1 MSQTSLLEEALY
13 RCNKCGF
20 CQATCPFYQ
29 TTHEEWSVARGRLR
43 LLKGVQEGD
52 LQPGNVYLRALYQCF
67 NCGACESTC
76 PSGVPVEE
84 ILFQARRNT
93 ARSADHKTLVPEPL
107 FRLGQTITTSGNLT
121 GETGEARLAW
131 AQNLEFAPRQR
142 GQSDLVYFV
151 GCVSSLYPQAFGLPQ
166 SMVSLLEWRGE
177 AYAVLGGDEVCC
189 GYPLYISGLEDEA
202 RAMAEANLRAVR
214 EAGASR
220 LMTTC
225 PSCYRAW
232 REFYPELLGQELDLE
247 VVHATQW
254 LVEAELELGQME
266 KRVTYHD
273 PCDLGRGSG
282 IYEEPRR
289 FLSRIE
295 GLELAEMPY
304 TRAEA
309 LCCGGGGNMES
320 LDLDASRSVV
330 HLRMQQASGTG
341 ANLVVT
347 ACPQCKRT
355 LASGRSREMR
365 LPVVDI
371 VELAWR
377 LINDF

>member
-29 TTHEEWSVARGRLR
+29 TTREEWSVARGRLR
-43 LLKGVQEGD
+43 LLRGVQEGD
-52 LQPGNVYLRALYQCF
+52 LQPGNAYLRALYQCF
-67 NCGACESTC
+67 NCGACATTC

-84 ILFQARRNT
+84 ILFEARRNA
-93 ARSADHKTLVPEPL
+93 ARSTGRDALVPEPL
-107 FRLGQTITTSGNLT
+107 ARLGQTIMGSGNLT
-121 GETGEARLAW
+121 GETGNVRLAW
-131 AQNLEFAPRQR
+131 AQNLDFAPRQR
-142 GQSDLVYFV
+142 GQNDLVYFV
-151 GCVSSLYPQAFGLPQ
+151 GCVSSLYPQGFGLPQ
-166 SMVSLLEWRGE
+166 SMVSLLEWQGE
-177 AYAVLGGDEVCC
+177 AYSVLGGDEVCC

-202 RAMAEANLRAVR
+202 RTMAQANVQAVR

-220 LMTTC
+220 LLTTC

-232 REFYPELLGQELDLE
+232 REFYPELLGADLDLE

-254 LVEAELELGQME
+254 LAEAELDLGPME
-266 KRVTYHD
+266 KRVTYQD
-273 PCDLGRGSG
+273 PCDLGRASG
-282 IYEEPRR
+282 IYEAPRQ

-341 ANLVVT
+341 AGLVVT

-355 LASGRSREMR
+355 LASARSQEMR

-377 LINDF
+377 LVKGS